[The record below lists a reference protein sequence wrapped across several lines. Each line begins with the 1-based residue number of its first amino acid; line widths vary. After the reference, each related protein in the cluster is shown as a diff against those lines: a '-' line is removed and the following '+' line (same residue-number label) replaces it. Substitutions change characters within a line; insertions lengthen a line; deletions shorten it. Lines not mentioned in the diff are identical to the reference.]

1 LVLLQPR
8 ELEITRAFEFR
19 EGRNTFLQLITQLN
33 EMKITAQLNKQLENL
48 AQQWLLLNRIDF
60 GELSL
65 VTTLLNQEWTL

>member
-1 LVLLQPR
+1 MGKYGSTHIETSEVSR
-8 ELEITRAFEFR
+8 E
-19 EGRNTFLQLITQLN
+19 
-33 EMKITAQLNKQLENL
+33 QLENL